1 MSYYPIFLQIEGMR
15 VLVVGGGNVAQRKV
29 ETLLE
34 SGASIFIVSKELT
47 PELKRLVDNGDVRF
61 LGEEMKDEFF
71 DDAFIVIA
79 ATDDKDL
86 NHKVS
91 MSARRRDLLVNAVDQ
106 PEDCNFI
113 VPSVV
118 RRGDLLIS
126 ISTSGKSP
134 ALAKKIRELLEAQFG
149 DEYGAFLNLMGGLRK
164 EVLALGLS
172 QKENRQIFQ
181 EIIAGGIIEALAL
194 NDWEEIELTLT
205 RILPPNVNTE
215 EFLSGLK

>member
-47 PELKRLVDNGDVRF
+47 PKLKRLVDNGDVRF

-215 EFLSGLK
+215 EFLSELK

>member
-1 MSYYPIFLQIEGMR
+1 
-15 VLVVGGGNVAQRKV
+15 
-29 ETLLE
+29 
-34 SGASIFIVSKELT
+34 
-47 PELKRLVDNGDVRF
+47 LKRLVDNGDVRF

>member
-215 EFLSGLK
+215 EFLSELK

>member
-194 NDWEEIELTLT
+194 NDWGEIELTLT
-205 RILPPNVNTE
+205 RILPPNVNTG